1 MNSTTY
7 ELSGKKIE
15 GSVLV
20 KIQYDWNA
28 LSWTKIQKGFKFNF
42 APLCSR

>member
-7 ELSGKKIE
+7 ELSGKNFV
-15 GSVLV
+15 GSVLL
-20 KIQYDWNA
+20 KIHNVWDA